1 MSIFRAIFSTDHKSV
16 GKGYLFM
23 GLLFFALGGG
33 LAMLMRWHLAWPK
46 VTDGMPMPMVGRLM
60 NWPGGQMPPDTYNAT
75 FSLHATVMIFFVIIP
90 LLVGAFGNFLIP
102 LKIGATRTA
111 FPLLGG
117 LSLWLTLLAGMVLL
131 AGPFLPGGAVW
142 AGWTGYPPLS
152 AMWGAGSSP
161 GMSWPIVPRAMVAVA
176 ALALGMF
183 VTLNM
188 FPRDGWFSF
197 ITQLAIATLAA
208 FGMVMVI
215 ERIAFDGQSAWFLS
229 LLLVGIATV
238 MGAINYLATILKLR
252 CEGMT
257 FFRLPLSVWS
267 LLFAAIL
274 VLLATPVLSGAMVMN
289 LMDHHRVSSF
299 FLPANWLAES
309 RIHPEVTGGGYGL
322 LHQHLF
328 WFYSHPAVYVMILPA
343 FGMVS
348 DILSVF
354 ARKPVFGYRAMVY
367 AMAAITFLGFFV
379 WAHHMFNSGMNPL
392 LGTTF
397 AISTMFIAVP
407 SGIKVFN
414 WLGTLWGGNIHFT
427 AAMWNAIA
435 FVSLFVI
442 GGLSGIFLASTPVNM
457 HLHDTYFVVA
467 HIHYVLFG
475 GSMFGLFAAIY
486 FWFPKMFGRMMNEA
500 LGKIHFFASFIA
512 FNCVFFPM
520 HFLGTRGVP
529 RRFYDI
535 SDIAS
540 FKDLQPLNVF
550 ITFSAFVLGIAQI
563 PFVLNFL
570 GSLIW
575 GRRATANP
583 WNVTTLEWTDA
594 ASPPA
599 VTNFE
604 NPALVYRGPY
614 EYNNPLVEEDF
625 LPQSRLIK

>member
-1 MSIFRAIFSTDHKSV
+1 MSLLQTIFSTDHKRV
-16 GKGYLFM
+16 GIGYLFM
-23 GLLFFALGGG
+23 GLLFFSLGGL
-33 LAMLMRWHLAWPK
+33 LAMLMRWHLAWPSTH
-46 VTDGMPMPMVGRLM
+46 VS
-60 NWPGGQMPPDTYNAT
+60 PDAYNAT

-90 LLVGAFGNFLIP
+90 LLVGAFGNYLIP
-102 LKIGATRTA
+102 LKIGASRMA
-111 FPLLGG
+111 FPVLGG

-131 AGPFLPGGAVW
+131 AGPFLPGGAVT

-152 AMWGAGSSP
+152 AMWRTGATP
-161 GMSWPIVPRAMVAVA
+161 TARWPIVPWTMVFVGAVSLCTFVGMRSFVGQA
-176 ALALGMF
+176 FLPALQKKKIYII
-183 VTLNM
+183 VTIVL
-188 FPRDGWFSF
+188 
-197 ITQLAIATLAA
+197 ILLAA
-208 FGMVMVI
+208 FGI
-215 ERIAFDGQSAWFLS
+215 TQTITFIAFDGQACWFLS

-238 MGAINYLATILKLR
+238 MGAINYLATILKMR
-252 CEGMT
+252 CPGMT
-257 FFRLPLSVWS
+257 LFRLPLSVWS
-267 LLFAAIL
+267 LLFTAIL
-274 VLLATPVLSGAMVMN
+274 ILLATPVLSGAMVMN

-299 FLPANWLAES
+299 FLPGNWLAES
-309 RIHPEVTGGGYGL
+309 RIHPDVVGGGYAL

-348 DILSVF
+348 DILAVF
-354 ARKPVFGYRAMVY
+354 ARKPVFGYRMMIY

-427 AAMWNAIA
+427 TAMWNAIA

-457 HLHDTYFVVA
+457 HLHDTYFIVA

-475 GSMFGLFAAIY
+475 GSTFGLFAAIY
-486 FWFPKMFGRMMNEA
+486 FWYPKFFGRMMNEP
-500 LGKIHFFASFIA
+500 LGKLHFFTSFIA

-520 HFLGTRGVP
+520 HFLGARGVP
-529 RRFYDI
+529 RRYYDI
-535 SDIAS
+535 SEIDS

-550 ITFSAFVLGIAQI
+550 ITISAFVLGLAQI
-563 PFVLNFL
+563 PFVINFL

-575 GRRATANP
+575 GRRAEANP
-583 WNVTTLEWTDA
+583 WRATTLEWTDT
-594 ASPPA
+594 SNPPI
-599 VTNFE
+599 VGNFE
-604 NPALVYRGPY
+604 RPPLVYHGPY
-614 EYNNPLVEEDF
+614 EYNNPLSKEDF
-625 LPQSRLIK
+625 LPQSQP